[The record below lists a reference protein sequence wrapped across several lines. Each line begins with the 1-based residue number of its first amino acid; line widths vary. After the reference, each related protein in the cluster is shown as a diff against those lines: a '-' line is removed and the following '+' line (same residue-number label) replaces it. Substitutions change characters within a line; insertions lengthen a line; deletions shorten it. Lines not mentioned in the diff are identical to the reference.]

1 MKKIYFWGVVFT
13 LAQFVFGCA
22 QEHDHK
28 GRIPLVGVAG
38 KFLYQDDLQAA
49 LPLNLSAD
57 DSVLFAE
64 SYIKNWVEDVLLFD
78 KAEGN
83 ILDSEKIKSLVES
96 YRKAL
101 IMHTYQEALVKQKLA
116 DEITADEVV
125 EYYEKNKQLFLLDK
139 PIVKGVF
146 LKVPLKA
153 SKVSD
158 VRRWYKRNTQD
169 AIEQL
174 EKYSLLNAVT
184 YDYFYDQWRPLDEI
198 EALIPNRTWNADSDY
213 LEKNRNVELKD
224 TAYHYFLHIEEYLGK
239 GSQKPLDFAEE
250 EIKETLINLK
260 RVEFING
267 VKNDLYHQASD
278 KNKIIYYY
286 LDSNE

>member
-13 LAQFVFGCA
+13 LAQLVFGCA
-22 QEHDHK
+22 QEQDHK

-83 ILDSEKIKSLVES
+83 IPDNEKIKSLVES
-96 YRKAL
+96 YQKAL
-101 IMHTYQEALVKQKLA
+101 IMHTYQEALVKQKLS
-116 DEITADEVV
+116 DEITSDEVV
-125 EYYEKNKQLFLLDK
+125 EYYEKNKQLFVLDK
-139 PIVKGVF
+139 PLVKGVF
-146 LKVPLKA
+146 LKIPLKS
-153 SKVSD
+153 SKLAD

-184 YDYFYDQWRPLDEI
+184 YDYFYDQWRPLEEI
-198 EALIPNRTWNADSDY
+198 EALIPNRTWNTESDY
-213 LEKNRNVELKD
+213 LDKNRNVELKD
-224 TAYHYFLHIEEYLGK
+224 TAYHYFLHIEEYQGK
-239 GSQKPLDFAEE
+239 GTQKPLDFAEE

-267 VKNDLYHQASD
+267 VKDDLYHQASE
-278 KNKIIYYY
+278 KNKINYYY

>member
-153 SKVSD
+153 SKLSD

-198 EALIPNRTWNADSDY
+198 EALIPNRTRNADSDY
-213 LEKNRNVELKD
+213 LEKNRNVEVKD